1 MNRLSGVVLISFMV
15 VGIAYAA
22 GDDQTKR
29 KESHPKATVQT
40 ERAAAAEERDDEI
53 SASSETAAGLPQTIS
68 PEGVAYLQNLRK
80 NSPFGAAEFN
90 LEQLRMGMGSRREP
104 TIGDVKLV
112 RSQIEEISCEWVIA
126 PGADPA
132 IRLLYLHG
140 GGFVSGSGA
149 FYLALAAHIS
159 AEAKC
164 AVLLPDY
171 RLAPEHPFPDGL
183 EDCIAAHEW
192 ILSNGPSGPG
202 PAKATFIAGDSA
214 GGNLTLATLLA
225 LRDRQ
230 MRLPLGGIALS
241 PTTDWTLTSES
252 LTSVED
258 PIISARTM
266 PVFRDYYLGK
276 ADPKNPLASPL
287 FGDYRG
293 IPPLL
298 IQVGEH
304 EMLRDD
310 SVRVAEKAR
319 TDGNRVKLEVWPG
332 MFHVFQSHEP
342 LLPEAQ
348 ESIEH
353 MAEFIRAEVSEL

>member
-1 MNRLSGVVLISFMV
+1 MNRFSGAVLISFVV
-15 VGIAYAA
+15 VGLAYAV
-22 GDDQTKR
+22 DENQTKR
-29 KESHPKATVQT
+29 KSSGPNDTVQS
-40 ERAAAAEERDDEI
+40 EPAAIAEKSHDDI
-53 SASSETAAGLPQTIS
+53 PSPSGVATGQPRTVSA
-68 PEGVAYLQNLRK
+68 EGAAYLQGLRK
-80 NSPFGAAEFN
+80 NTPFGAADFN

-104 TIGDVKLV
+104 TIDDIELV
-112 RSQIEEISCEWVIA
+112 RSKIGEVSCEWVVA
-126 PGADPA
+126 PGADQSV
-132 IRLLYLHG
+132 RLLYLHG

-171 RLAPEHPFPDGL
+171 RLAPEHPFPEGL
-183 EDCIAAHEW
+183 EDCVAAHEW
-192 ILSNGPSGPG
+192 ILSNGPTGPS

-252 LTSVED
+252 LTTVED

-287 FGDYRG
+287 FGDFHG

-310 SVRVAEKAR
+310 SVRVADKAR

-353 MAEFIRAEVSEL
+353 IAEFITKEVSRL